1 MDPEANLAEQLSLAA
16 EIIEIID
23 ERSDDNGVLSD
34 EDKDEVV
41 DNAERLA
48 ELVQAL
54 DGWLLRGGFLP
65 KRWAGTRR
73 GTVNPDIEEDE

>member
-1 MDPEANLAEQLSLAA
+1 MDPDRNIADQMQLST

-23 ERSDDNGVLSD
+23 ERADDDGVLSD

-41 DNAERLA
+41 EKANELA

-54 DGWLLRGGFLP
+54 DAWIKKGGFLP
-65 KRWAGTRR
+65 AIWRQKK
-73 GTVNPDIEEDE
+73 

>member
-23 ERSDDNGVLSD
+23 GGVDEGGNLSLSED
-34 EDKDEVV
+34 EMDEVV
-41 DNAERLA
+41 DNANRLA

-54 DGWLLRGGFLP
+54 DGWLRSSGFLP
-65 KRWAGTRR
+65 SSWERGRKRA
-73 GTVNPDIEEDE
+73 EERSK

>member
-23 ERSDDNGVLSD
+23 ERGDEDGNLCE

-41 DNAERLA
+41 DNANRLA

-54 DGWLLRGGFLP
+54 DGWIRSSGFLP
-65 KRWAGTRR
+65 AAWERGAKRAAERSK
-73 GTVNPDIEEDE
+73 

>member
-23 ERSDDNGVLSD
+23 ERGDEDGNLCD

-41 DNAERLA
+41 DNANRLAELA

-54 DGWLLRGGFLP
+54 DKWLSSSGFLP
-65 KRWAGTRR
+65 AAWERGVKRAAERSK
-73 GTVNPDIEEDE
+73 

>member
-1 MDPEANLAEQLSLAA
+1 MDPEANLSEQLSIAA

-23 ERSDDNGVLSD
+23 ERGDEDGNLCD

-41 DNAERLA
+41 DNANRLA

-54 DGWLLRGGFLP
+54 DEWLRRGGFLP
-65 KRWAGTRR
+65 KRWAADRR

>member
-1 MDPEANLAEQLSLAA
+1 MDPDRNIADQMQLST

-23 ERSDDNGVLSD
+23 ERADDDGVLSD

-41 DNAERLA
+41 EKANELA

-54 DGWLLRGGFLP
+54 DAWISKGGFLP
-65 KRWAGTRR
+65 AIWRQKK
-73 GTVNPDIEEDE
+73 